1 MFLSACDSVYN
12 QGMRLTLEYM
22 AGALLVV
29 LSFFSAMFLDEDT
42 LFTILSADN

>member
-29 LSFFSAMFLDEDT
+29 LSFFFCDIPLRRYTVYHFER
-42 LFTILSADN
+42 